1 MQATDT
7 TTSVEPLESAINW
20 SSDAPRGGRTVL
32 NRILKENAAVPLF
45 FAQTLISSLR
55 DVGYNHTTSALCEHV
70 DNAIE
75 AGATEVR
82 IFYRQSGR
90 KGAYQIDA
98 AVYDNGRGMEQNVL
112 KVATSFGGSMNY
124 NNRDGIGRFGMG
136 MKTAALSMSPV
147 MELYSWQ
154 DPGSFYSM
162 ILDVEAIGKDRSNAV
177 NLPDPTLNTELRSE
191 LAELFT
197 KPMVWPSDHKEQD
210 LFATDP
216 DDLADHLGSHG
227 TIVYMP
233 ACDRL
238 SSRKART
245 LCEHAVSE
253 MARIYRRGISSGL
266 KLYVNN
272 RRVEAF
278 DPTYSMAS
286 ARHVRMLVEGATT
299 TSRLVLSRPIDI
311 PVTENDPA
319 RSAPVVAKVYRL
331 PIEEWSDL
339 DQKTKKNDLRIFD
352 GLTVTILRNGRE
364 VFAGPLPKL
373 TTQHSVTNWYR
384 VQIEF
389 PGILDEAFGVASNKQ
404 GVRMKDYVLEKI
416 RDEIGVDITKLNDE
430 IKRFQAEKASRIEPA
445 KATASE
451 QQANESDYL
460 HAKALDTPES
470 ELTDQ
475 EREQLDANLRGLA
488 VTLRRDQETDDQAFD
503 RVRAS
508 KYLIDFKH
516 DVYWPFYHVDHKFGR
531 IILTINTAHSF
542 FDQLYSPLREL
553 ARKPA
558 VEEIEEGSAA
568 DPKHV
573 DEKPLIALEL
583 LLLSLARTQGVLGLR
598 DEEAGRIFDRLRRE
612 WSDTYRIQLA
622 G

>member
-1 MQATDT
+1 MQTTDT
-7 TTSVEPLESAINW
+7 TTVDTTESFINW
-20 SSDAPRGGRTVL
+20 AADAPRGGRTVL

-82 IFYRQSGR
+82 IFYRQTGK
-90 KGAYQIDA
+90 KGDYQIDA
-98 AVYDNGRGMEQNVL
+98 AVYDNGRGMEPNVL

-124 NNRDGIGRFGMG
+124 NNRNGIGRFGMG

-147 MELYSWQ
+147 LELYSWQ
-154 DPGSFYSM
+154 EPGNIYSM
-162 ILDVEAIGKDRSNAV
+162 ILDVEAIGKERSNAV
-177 NLPDPTLNTELRSE
+177 TLPDPTLSTELRSE

-197 KPMVWPSDHKEQD
+197 KPMGWPSDQKEQE
-210 LFATDP
+210 LFASDA
-216 DDLADHLGSHG
+216 DDLADRLGSHG

-245 LCEHAVSE
+245 LGEHAVGE
-253 MARIYRRGISSGL
+253 MARIYRRAISGGL
-266 KLYVNN
+266 RLYVNN

-278 DPTYSMAS
+278 DPTYSMAN
-286 ARHVRMLVEGATT
+286 ARHVKALINGTPA

-311 PVTENDPA
+311 PVSEEDPT
-319 RSAPVVAKVYRL
+319 RVSQIVAKVFAL
-331 PIEEWSDL
+331 PIEEWSNL
-339 DQKTKKNDLRIFD
+339 DRKTQRNDLRIFD
-352 GLTVTILRNGRE
+352 GLTVSILRNDRE

-384 VQIEF
+384 VQIDF

-416 RDEIGVDITKLNDE
+416 RAEIGSDISKLNDE
-430 IKRFQAEKASRIEPA
+430 IKRFQADKASRIEPA

-451 QQANESDYL
+451 QRANEVDQL
-460 HAKALDTPES
+460 HAKPLSS
-470 ELTDQ
+470 ELTPNEQ
-475 EREQLDANLRGLA
+475 QQLDANLRGLA
-488 VTLRRDQETDDQAFD
+488 VTLKRDEESDEQAFE
-503 RVRAS
+503 RVKNS

-516 DVYWPFYHVDHKFGR
+516 DEYWPFYHVDHKFDR
-531 IILTINTAHSF
+531 IILTINTAHAF
-542 FDQLYSPLREL
+542 FDKLYSPLREL
-553 ARKPA
+553 ARKP
-558 VEEIEEGSAA
+558 VEEALEDGQAPEM
-568 DPKHV
+568 KNV
-573 DEKPLIALEL
+573 DEGPLVALEL
-583 LLLSLARTQGVLGLR
+583 LLLSLARAQSVLGMR
-598 DEEAGRIFDRLRRE
+598 SDEAKQVFDQLRRE
-612 WSDTYRIQLA
+612 WSETYRIQLTA
-622 G
+622 

>member
-1 MQATDT
+1 MQAID
-7 TTSVEPLESAINW
+7 TTSVEPTESVINW

-70 DNAIE
+70 DNAVE

-82 IFYRQSGR
+82 IFYRQSGK
-90 KGAYQIDA
+90 KGDYQIDA
-98 AVYDNGRGMEQNVL
+98 AVYDNGRGMEPNVL
-112 KVATSFGGSMNY
+112 KMATSFGGSLNY
-124 NNRDGIGRFGMG
+124 NNRGGIGRFGMG

-154 DPGSFYSM
+154 DPAAIYNM

-177 NLPDPTLNTELRSE
+177 NLPDPTLNTELRSD
-191 LAELFT
+191 LAELFS
-197 KPMVWPSDHKEQD
+197 KPMAWPSDHKEQD
-210 LFATDP
+210 LFATDA
-216 DDLADHLGSHG
+216 DNLADRLGSHG

-253 MARIYRRGISSGL
+253 MSRIYRRSIFSGL

-286 ARHVRMLVEGATT
+286 ARHVRMLAEGTTT

-311 PVTENDPA
+311 PVNENDPA
-319 RSAPVVAKVYRL
+319 RVAQIVAKVFRL

-339 DQKTKKNDLRIFD
+339 EPKVRKNDLRIFD
-352 GLTVTILRNGRE
+352 GLTVSILRNGRE
-364 VFAGPLPKL
+364 VFAGGLPKL

-389 PGILDEAFGVASNKQ
+389 PGLLDEAFGVASNKQ
-404 GVRMKDYVLEKI
+404 GVRMKDYVLERI
-416 RDEIGVDITKLNDE
+416 REAIGSDISKLNDE
-430 IKRFQAEKASRIEPA
+430 IKRFQAEKASRIAPA

-451 QQANESDYL
+451 QRANEVDHL
-460 HAKALDTPES
+460 HSKALDTLDS
-470 ELTDQ
+470 ELTEQ
-475 EREQLDANLRGLA
+475 EREQLDANLHGLA
-488 VTLRRDQETDDQAFD
+488 VTLRRDEETDDQAFD
-503 RVRAS
+503 RVKAS

-516 DVYWPFYHVDHKFGR
+516 DEYWPFYHVDHKFGR
-531 IILTINTAHSF
+531 VILTINTAHAF
-542 FDQLYSPLREL
+542 FEQLYSPLREL

-568 DPKHV
+568 DPRHV

-598 DEEAGRIFDRLRRE
+598 DEEAGRVFDRMRRE